1 MYLIRGACGCQSM
14 KAMSDCTFE
23 TAYKL
28 TGSRSSQEFNCK
40 RFASCTVKSTSEEH
54 SIASNA
60 TAATTL
66 GEVDGCDVDTSL

>member
-28 TGSRSSQEFNCK
+28 IGSCQECNCK
-40 RFASCTVKSTSEEH
+40 RFASCMVKSTSEERG
-54 SIASNA
+54 IDSNA

-66 GEVDGCDVDTSL
+66 VEVDACDVGTSL